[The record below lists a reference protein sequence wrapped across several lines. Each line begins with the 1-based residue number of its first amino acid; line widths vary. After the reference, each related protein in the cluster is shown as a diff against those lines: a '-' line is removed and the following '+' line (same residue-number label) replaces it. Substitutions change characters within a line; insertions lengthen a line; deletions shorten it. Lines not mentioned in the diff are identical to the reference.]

1 MYKSFQTE
9 QSEVKNITTQIANDD
24 LGRNKVEGKFLSIA
38 ALTDLQMGSLIE
50 PDENYANSLRI
61 LFLRTL
67 VKTKASDLLNKDL
80 NQQTAKVIEF
90 LGFENFEKFASI
102 RTMKEIKDQLSVILN
117 AWECEFGRNISFPPM
132 LDKNLE
138 SLGHVANLSE
148 FEKIVLGY
156 SILLHNEELVDECSQ
171 MVGERISSFAVP
183 RIYSQILGIDIKQI
197 EKVLES
203 DGNLFKSCL
212 LHLDLQWYGF
222 LRSRLE
228 LITEA
233 FPKRMVVAQSDIRN
247 VVKGFVT
254 LAKPGTLS
262 VDNYSHISER
272 LSLTKQLFEINLKNK
287 QSGVNVLIYGKPGTG
302 KTEFSKLIAK
312 EVCANLLEVRT
323 CTSFGLP
330 ITKMR
335 RMRSYQVGQSIY
347 SQGDN
352 IILFDE
358 CEEIFNSHSLDD
370 GDNDPISAQKSWLN
384 SRLETNRLPTIW
396 ISNSI
401 ESFDPAFLRR
411 FDMVFE
417 MPLPSVP
424 QRYSMVSSLYGDNIS
439 DSLAFAIGKNV
450 NISPDLVSRTAKI
463 VNAVGQGKSVNQR
476 NEITLMLVNDKLKAQ
491 GVEQIKPQD
500 IDSTKLAFDVDMINS
515 PLNLSALKD
524 GLVKSKEGR
533 ICLYGPP
540 GTGKTAFGKWLA
552 NSLGMDHMVMK
563 GSDLLT
569 PYVGETEQKIA
580 GAFLQA
586 KREKAL
592 LQFDEVDSFLHERG
606 GAKQSWEV
614 NLVNEMLTQMD
625 QYDGVFIASTN
636 RFDHL
641 DEAAMRRFDISLAFD
656 FMLPNKV
663 QDLFL
668 RTCQNFS
675 LEVDEKLV
683 YSKLANVRNITPG
696 DFEQIN
702 RMSKFI
708 QIRSANDLLDQL
720 MRVSQEKKSRNSR
733 TIGFL

>member
-1 MYKSFQTE
+1 MNKSFQTE
-9 QSEVKNITTQIANDD
+9 QSDFTNTKTQIVNDD
-24 LGRNKVEGKFLSIA
+24 LGRKKVEGKFLAIA
-38 ALTDLQMGSLIE
+38 ALTRLQLEGLIE
-50 PDENYANSLRI
+50 PNEAYANSLR
-61 LFLRTL
+61 LLLLRTL
-67 VKTKASDLLNKDL
+67 VKTNASDFLNKEL
-80 NQQTAKVIEF
+80 NHKTAMVMQF
-90 LGFENFEKFASI
+90 LGFENFETFVSI
-102 RTMKEIKDQLSVILN
+102 RTLQELKDDLTVILN
-117 AWECEFGRNISFPPM
+117 AWESEFGCNIIFPSC

-138 SLGHVANLSE
+138 NLARVANLSE

-171 MVGERISSFAVP
+171 VIGDRISSFAVP
-183 RIYSQILGIDIKQI
+183 RIYSQILGIDMKHI

-212 LHLDLQWYGF
+212 LHLDLQWYGS
-222 LRSRLE
+222 LRTRLE

-254 LAKPGTLS
+254 LTKPGTLS
-262 VDNYSHISER
+262 VANYAHISER
-272 LSLTKQLFEINLKNK
+272 LSLTKQLLEINLKNK
-287 QSGVNVLIYGKPGTG
+287 ASGVNVLIYGNPGTG
-302 KTEFSKLIAK
+302 KTEFAKLIAK

-358 CEEIFNSHSLDD
+358 CEEIFNSHSQDD
-370 GDNDPISAQKSWLN
+370 GDNNPISAQKSWLN
-384 SRLETNRLPTIW
+384 SKLETNRLPTIW

-417 MPLPSVP
+417 MPLPAVQ
-424 QRYSMVSSLYGDNIS
+424 QRYSMASSLYGENIS
-439 DSLAFAIGKNV
+439 DSLALAIGKNV
-450 NISPDLVSRTAKI
+450 HISPDLVSRTAKI
-463 VNAVGQGKSVNQR
+463 VNAVGQGKSLSQR

-500 IDSTKLAFDVDMINS
+500 IDPTKLAFDIDMINS
-515 PLNLSALKD
+515 PLNLSALKE

-552 NSLGMDHMVMK
+552 NSLGMNHMVMK

-708 QIRSANDLLDQL
+708 QIRTAEDLLDQII
-720 MRVSQEKKSRNSR
+720 RVSREKTSRNSR